1 MKKLIK
7 TATNSHGLKVK
18 STVKAGGGG
27 VLLLLLSLVGTA
39 AFAQQPLA
47 TPMAYTTPD
56 PLVGPDANQ
65 LWLITSNGTRNRV
78 SPQILLGG
86 IPALTASLGR
96 PAWSKDGR
104 LIAADAILGGG
115 DPPYGMGLAT
125 PSNVLVVF
133 DPRTG
138 LGNVVFDTKSGT
150 GPVAMIWFDKAF
162 SPDGKRLVYASN
174 QLDYIEYGVVNVD
187 GTGRIILGY
196 EDLTSNVAGYG
207 LDWSPRTD
215 QLGDFGNQLVISLSH
230 TIASEPN
237 CAGAPRN
244 FAILYLVDKVVRLLT
259 QPRQPPCSILDGT
272 PHIDDLY
279 PAFSPDGT
287 QVAFV
292 RSLSNSNGGILASQI
307 MTINIDGSN
316 ERKVLSLPGERVTS
330 LSWSPDGSRLV
341 FDRTQMLYH
350 GLIPNALGIW
360 MTSSNGAG
368 APAQFLQP
376 PAFAPAW

>member
-1 MKKLIK
+1 MKKSIK
-7 TATNSHGLKVK
+7 TATNKHGLQVK

-86 IPALTASLGR
+86 IRASTASLGR

-104 LIAADAILGGG
+104 LIAADAILAG
-115 DPPYGMGLAT
+115 T
-125 PSNVLVVF
+125 SSNVLVVF

-196 EDLTSNVAGYG
+196 EDLTSNAFGQG

-215 QLGDFGNQLVISLSH
+215 QLGNFGNQLVISYPY
-230 TIASEPN
+230 TVASDPN
-237 CAGAPRN
+237 CAGAPRS
-244 FAILYLVDKVVRLLT
+244 FAILYLVDKVVRPLT

-292 RSLSNSNGGILASQI
+292 RSLINSNGGIIASQI

-316 ERKVLSLPGERVTS
+316 ERQLVSLPGERVTS